1 MDAPKRRDGDA
12 STWDLRRVESRAL
25 PQAARVVPLHVRR
38 VTRAFVRG
46 TNYLLGIRGAKEEGR
61 STTLGSRAAPVA
73 QMVSRGR
80 DWCCGRSAPRRGTR
94 DVSRHSEPAESSGGR
109 CGAWLSIANGSGRWP
124 DPAMT
129 P

>member
-61 STTLGSRAAPVA
+61 STTLGWRAAPVA
-73 QMVSRGR
+73 QRESRGR
-80 DWCCGRSAPRRGTR
+80 DWCCGRSAPRRGTP
-94 DVSRHSEPAESSGGR
+94 DGSHHSEPAEVSGER
-109 CGAWLSIANGSGRWP
+109 CGASLATADRTG
-124 DPAMT
+124 
-129 P
+129 